1 MLKPTARRKREP
13 RASLQDTAPFTTE
26 VLREM
31 MQAVLRGKWKMP
43 SDEALAELARILENW
58 RQYYLLDEA
67 FLPLRK
73 LQQDA
78 RSAAGK
84 LVKALREM
92 RQRSETFY
100 TTALQDGAPAS
111 VLNILKN
118 RLSEIDSA
126 LQFLERFEGLSVMND
141 PRITATTWQ
150 WLVDVLTVDFADAMK
165 STDPDFAAGAGH
177 GGPLGRFIAAIAP
190 SLTGEQLTPGSVSTR
205 IKARRKRPAR
215 G

>member
-13 RASLQDTAPFTTE
+13 RASLQDTAPFTIE

-31 MQAVLRGKWKMP
+31 MQAKVLRGKWKMP

-84 LVKALREM
+84 LVNALREL
-92 RQRSETFY
+92 RQRSGTFY
-100 TTALQDGAPAS
+100 
-111 VLNILKN
+111 
-118 RLSEIDSA
+118 
-126 LQFLERFEGLSVMND
+126 
-141 PRITATTWQ
+141 AT
-150 WLVDVLTVDFADAMK
+150 
-165 STDPDFAAGAGH
+165 
-177 GGPLGRFIAAIAP
+177 
-190 SLTGEQLTPGSVSTR
+190 
-205 IKARRKRPAR
+205 
-215 G
+215 